1 MPRPRPCGKV
11 SWTESQAKAMVLYA
25 AYDRHN
31 PRRQERNYYFCAGC
45 RAWHTTS
52 Q

>member
-1 MPRPRPCGKV
+1 MSRALPCGKFCL
-11 SWTESQAKAMVLYA
+11 SETKAKAVVLYA

-31 PRRQERNYYFCAGC
+31 TRRQERSYYFCAGC
-45 RAWHTTS
+45 KAWHTTS

>member
-1 MPRPRPCGKV
+1 MKRPCGKYCL
-11 SWTESQAKAMVLYA
+11 TQSQAKAVVLFA

-31 PRRQERNYYFCAGC
+31 LRRQERTAYFCPGC
-45 RAWHTTS
+45 KAWHTTS